1 MLGRRASLLG
11 ELAEPPQL
19 CCSGISSLKFPPNQ
33 INSNKKGEAPL
44 FNEPSGFHLWHNL
57 WAVCNE
63 ATAGT
68 KGASPMKKRTIY
80 QNQSQELLHLFEE
93 AGNSAKVMCVPM
105 DYAKKDHLVMFCN
118 GHGDILRKPFSVKN
132 TPEGIAYIADQV
144 TRSCRQ
150 RGIKKKHVFF
160 GGEDANSFAENFV
173 NTLRYKGW
181 LVASVN
187 AHEAK
192 KQRANLQ
199 ASTDRID
206 LMGIATLLLNCR
218 ANCCP
223 AQSGIYRNLRTLVR
237 HRRKLVVMS
246 TEVKNRVH
254 GIIDRLF
261 PGFLN
266 ENKSGIV
273 PFTQSSLYLM
283 ENRFSPKQVRRRQR
297 GKLIEILKRFGTSK
311 AEATADKLQ
320 QYAAKVLHTPA
331 EHLDTLQLSLV
342 QHVKH
347 IKCLQESVA
356 QLEKEIAVNLAQTQG
371 AFLTSVRGIGIVLA
385 AGVTAE
391 IGDPN
396 EQKPLNNL
404 ISYSGIIPRVKQTG
418 GLDGKTYTGS
428 VAKRCNRIL
437 KDYVVKS
444 AFHLGLH
451 GPEDLM
457 IDYKRRDAS
466 GQHADFGLGRRYLR
480 MGMSLMRTSQVYLP
494 PRLREDDSTLE
505 ERSGYYLMNWPYLR
519 EKWKRSGAIEVAF
532 AKDQP
537 LGIWRQIVQELY
549 DIKLKL

>member
-1 MLGRRASLLG
+1 
-11 ELAEPPQL
+11 
-19 CCSGISSLKFPPNQ
+19 
-33 INSNKKGEAPL
+33 
-44 FNEPSGFHLWHNL
+44 
-57 WAVCNE
+57 
-63 ATAGT
+63 
-68 KGASPMKKRTIY
+68 MKKRNIY
-80 QNQSQELLHLFEE
+80 QNQSQELLSLFET
-93 AGNSAKVMCVPM
+93 AGSSAKVMCVPM
-105 DYAKKDHLVMFCN
+105 DYAKNDHLVMFCN

-132 TPEGIAYIADQV
+132 SPEGLEYLVDQV
-144 TRSCRQ
+144 TRSCRR
-150 RGIKKKHVFF
+150 RGIKKDHVFF

-173 NTLRYKGW
+173 STLRFKGW
-181 LVASVN
+181 LIAGVN
-187 AHEAK
+187 ARDAK
-192 KQRANLQ
+192 KQRTNLQ

-206 LMGIATLLLNCR
+206 LMGIATMLLNCR

-237 HRRKLVVMS
+237 HRRKLVVML

-254 GIIDRLF
+254 GIVDLLF

-283 ENRFSPKQVRRRQR
+283 EDRFSPKQVRRRRRQT
-297 GKLIEILKRFGTSK
+297 LIEILRRFGTSK
-311 AEATADKLQ
+311 AQETALKLQ
-320 QYAAKVLHTPA
+320 QYAAQVLHTPV
-331 EHLDTLQLSLV
+331 EYVDTLQLSLA

-347 IKCLQESVA
+347 IRCLQEGVA
-356 QLEKEIAVNLAQTQG
+356 QLEKEMAVNLAQTQG

-404 ISYSGIIPRVKQTG
+404 VSYSGIIPRVKQTG
-418 GLDGKTYTGS
+418 GPDGKTYTYS

-444 AFHLGLH
+444 SLHLGLH

-466 GQHADFGLGRRYLR
+466 GQHADFGIGRRYLR
-480 MGMSLMRTSQVYLP
+480 MAMSLMRTSQIYIP
-494 PRLREDDSTLE
+494 PRLRKTESTLE
-505 ERSGYYLMNWPYLR
+505 ERAGYYLMSWPYLR
-519 EKWKRSGAIEVAF
+519 EKWKKYGALEAAF
-532 AKDQP
+532 AKNRP
-537 LGIWRQIVQELY
+537 LGLWRRIVQELY